1 MSVWEIVVR
10 QLLNGL
16 IIGSFYSLV
25 ALGYSMVYG
34 IIKLLNFAH
43 GDIYMAGAFVGFF
56 VFGIV
61 SATLG
66 GGWLSIL
73 FAMLSAM
80 LFCGALAWLAQ
91 RLAYRPLL
99 NKNAPRLSLLITAI
113 GVSLLLYNAV
123 MVITKGQF
131 KFMTHNIS
139 TATDLGFGIVTF
151 SRIQLVL
158 VLTAAFLM
166 ALLSWFIGST
176 MWGKAMRAISL
187 DKETCRLMGI
197 NVNMIIGLTFFI
209 GGALAAVAGVMACI
223 YYGQIHFFMGYIMGI
238 KAFTA
243 AVIGGIGSLPG
254 AMLGGLL
261 LGLLEAGGTT
271 IKFIGSAWKDV
282 FSFGLLILM
291 LIFKPTGLLGV
302 TEIERM

>member
-1 MSVWEIVVR
+1 MSVLDVIVQ
-10 QLLNGL
+10 QLINGL
-16 IIGSFYSLV
+16 IMGSFYSLV

-43 GDIYMAGAFVGFF
+43 GDIYMSGAFVGFF
-56 VFGIV
+56 VFGALAV
-61 SATLG
+61 FG
-66 GGWLSIL
+66 GGWLSVIA
-73 FAMLSAM
+73 AMLSAM
-80 LFCGALAWLAQ
+80 LFCGGLAWLAQ
-91 RLAYRPLL
+91 KLAYRPLL
-99 NKNAPRLSLLITAI
+99 DKSAPRLSLLITAI
-113 GVSLLLYNAV
+113 GVSLIIYNAV
-123 MVITKGQF
+123 MVITKGQY
-131 KFMTHNIS
+131 KFMT
-139 TATDLGFGIVTF
+139 TDLSATAGLSFGSITV
-151 SRIQLVL
+151 SWIQIVL
-158 VLTAAFLM
+158 VLTAAVLM

-209 GGALAAVAGVMACI
+209 GGALAAVAGVMACV
-223 YYGQIHFFMGYIMGI
+223 YYGQIHFFMGYMMGI

-261 LGLLEAGGTT
+261 LGLLEAAGTS
-271 IKFIGSAWKDV
+271 ISFIGSEWKDV
-282 FSFGLLILM
+282 FSFGLLIFM

>member
-1 MSVWEIVVR
+1 MSVWDTVVR
-10 QLLNGL
+10 QVVNGL
-16 IIGSFYSLV
+16 IMGSFYSLV

-43 GDIYMAGAFVGFF
+43 GDIYMTGAFVGFF
-56 VFGIV
+56 VFGLIAV
-61 SATLG
+61 TLG
-66 GGWLSIL
+66 GGWLAIL
-73 FAMLSAM
+73 CAMLSAM
-80 LFCGALAWLAQ
+80 LFCGCLAWLAQ
-91 RLAYRPLL
+91 KLAYRPLL
-99 NKNAPRLSLLITAI
+99 DKAAPRLSLLITAI
-113 GVSLLLYNAV
+113 GVSLIVYNAV
-123 MVITKGQF
+123 MVITKGQY
-131 KFMTHNIS
+131 KFMTTSLSPTAGLDFGSVTIS
-139 TATDLGFGIVTF
+139 W
-151 SRIQLVL
+151 IQLVL
-158 VLTAAFLM
+158 VLTAAVLM

-187 DKETCRLMGI
+187 DKDTCRLMGI

-209 GGALAAVAGVMACI
+209 GGALAAVAGVMACV
-223 YYGQIHFFMGYIMGI
+223 YYGQIHFFIGYMMGI

-261 LGLLEAGGTT
+261 LGLLEAAGTSV
-271 IKFIGSAWKDV
+271 KFIGSAWKDV
-282 FSFGLLILM
+282 FSFGLLIFM